1 MYCFVAKFGGKMN
14 KANEKSILGRME
26 VLEEALQTALEA
38 LLEMQA
44 EYRLLKYLIL
54 QGEKKNDE
62 R

>member
-1 MYCFVAKFGGKMN
+1 MN
-14 KANEKSILGRME
+14 KTDEKNILGRME

>member
-1 MYCFVAKFGGKMN
+1 MYCFVAKIGGKMN